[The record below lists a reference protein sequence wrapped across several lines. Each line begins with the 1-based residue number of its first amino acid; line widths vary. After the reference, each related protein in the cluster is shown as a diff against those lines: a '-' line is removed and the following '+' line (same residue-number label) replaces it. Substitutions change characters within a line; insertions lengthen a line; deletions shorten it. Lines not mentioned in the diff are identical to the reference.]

1 MTAKL
6 VTIASGIVTAL
17 NGKTFSQ
24 TFTAARLWAPSS
36 LRKDL
41 SGYHVTI
48 KPLYRITES
57 PAILTASNGYKVI
70 LGIRTT
76 STALAD
82 PTDFDPVAAL
92 AEEVVDFLLGKTISG
107 LYLTEVRGLSAEE
120 MVEVG
125 LWRETGL
132 IALGYE
138 LTYTETADITAT

>member
-17 NGKTFSQ
+17 NAETFTQ

-36 LRKDL
+36 LRKDFAD
-41 SGYHVTI
+41 YHVTV
-48 KPLYRITES
+48 KPLYRSTES
-57 PAILTASNGYKVI
+57 PAFLTATNGYKVV
-70 LGIRTT
+70 LGIRTA
-76 STALAD
+76 STALTD
-82 PTDFDPVAAL
+82 PDDFDPVAAL
-92 AEEVVDFLLGKTISG
+92 AEEVLDFLLGKAVSG

-138 LTYTETADITAT
+138 LTYTEIADITVT